1 MGIKGVE
8 KGNIQEGISSELLMI
23 SKRQAVV
30 NFLTRRRLW
39 LKENKNSSQVGTRVI
54 ETQVV
59 LHRMCNGSYV
69 INTLASLCPPFLVG
83 NL

>member
-23 SKRQAVV
+23 AKLQAAG
-30 NFLTRRRLW
+30 NFLTLMLLW
-39 LKENKNSSQVGTRVI
+39 LKENKISSQVGTMVI

>member
-23 SKRQAVV
+23 AKLQAAG
-30 NFLTRRRLW
+30 NFLTLMLLW
-39 LKENKNSSQVGTRVI
+39 LKENKISSQVGTMVI

-59 LHRMCNGSYV
+59 INRMCNGTYV